1 MGLVS
6 ITENIDY
13 STPHGKMATQ
23 MLGSV
28 AEFFSEALATHVKKG
43 IGERAMQGLHLGS
56 IPFGYESCW
65 RESKGE

>member
-1 MGLVS
+1 MLESLGTLGKHGVGLVS

-28 AEFFSEALATHVKKG
+28 AEFFSEALSIHVKKG
-43 IGERAMQGLHLGS
+43 IGERARVVVLRL
-56 IPFGYESCW
+56 
-65 RESKGE
+65 